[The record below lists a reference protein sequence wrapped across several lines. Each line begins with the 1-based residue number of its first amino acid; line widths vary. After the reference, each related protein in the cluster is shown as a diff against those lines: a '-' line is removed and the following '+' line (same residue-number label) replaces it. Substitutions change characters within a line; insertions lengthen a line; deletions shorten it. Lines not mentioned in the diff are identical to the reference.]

1 MSEDSTVP
9 ADSARM
15 TRGRLFAV
23 TAAVGSAMGLGV
35 GPASASVEKAGAKL
49 AGHTAVPSPV
59 EAFYGE
65 HQAGIVTPQQSHT
78 YVATFDLVA
87 TKRSDVITMLQAW
100 TAASER
106 MSRGLQVA
114 PAANGYDTSKTI
126 DDSDEALGLSPA
138 RLTLTF
144 GFGSGLF
151 VKDGSDRYGLAA
163 QRPAQLVDLP
173 RFTGDQLI
181 EGKTGGDLYVQACA
195 DDPQVA
201 FHAVRQLARLA
212 AGVADMRWVQSGFLS
227 GDTSKS
233 PRNLMGFKDGTQTV
247 SDLSRYVWAG
257 SESPNWMRGGSY
269 VVTRRIR
276 IALEHWDQMKTAFQE
291 QTIGRSKV
299 SGAPLG
305 AKRESD
311 PLPLGAT
318 DSDGN
323 PIIAEAAHVRVANAS
338 TNNGAQIL
346 RRGYSYNDGVSLV
359 AERWPPWH
367 QGMEYD
373 AGLLF
378 ICYQRDPTTAFIPM
392 FEKMSK
398 LDMLNQFASHTGG
411 GLFAVPGGVAPG
423 RYLGQALFE
432 SA

>member
-1 MSEDSTVP
+1 MSDDPTQR
-9 ADSARM
+9 ARSSRL
-15 TRGRLFAV
+15 TRSRLFAV
-23 TAAVGSAMGLGV
+23 TAAIGSAVGLGMD
-35 GPASASVEKAGAKL
+35 PASATSETRSANSADRPDARMQSEG
-49 AGHTAVPSPV
+49 
-59 EAFYGE
+59 FYGE
-65 HQAGIVTPQQSHT
+65 HQAGILTAQQSHT

-87 TKRSDVITMLQAW
+87 TKRSDVVAMLRAW
-100 TAASER
+100 TAAAER

-114 PAANGYDTSKTI
+114 PATNEYDTAKTI
-126 DDSDEALGLSPA
+126 DDSGDALGLAPA

-144 GFGSGLF
+144 GFGPGVF
-151 VKDGSDRYGLAA
+151 VKDGTDRYGLAA

-173 RFTGDQLI
+173 HFTGDQLV
-181 EGKTGGDLYVQACA
+181 EGRSGGDLYVQACA

-212 AGVADMRWVQSGFLS
+212 AGAAEMRWVQSGFLS
-227 GDTSKS
+227 GDTAKS

-247 SDLSRYVWAG
+247 SDLPRYVWAG
-257 SESPNWMRGGSY
+257 SESPSWMRGGTY
-269 VVTRRIR
+269 VVARRIR
-276 IALEHWDQMKTAFQE
+276 VAIEHWDQMTLGFQE
-291 QTIGRSKV
+291 QTIGRSKR

-311 PLPLGAT
+311 PLPLEAT
-318 DSDGN
+318 DADGN
-323 PIIAEAAHVRVANAS
+323 PVIAEAAHVRVANAS
-338 TNNGAQIL
+338 NNDGAQIL

-359 AERWPPWH
+359 AERWPPWR

-411 GLFAVPGGVAPG
+411 GLFAVPGGVQPG
-423 RYLGQALFE
+423 RYIGQRLFE
-432 SA
+432 RA

>member
-1 MSEDSTVP
+1 VNDESTQTP
-9 ADSARM
+9 DSARL

-23 TAAVGSAMGLGV
+23 SAAIGSAVGLAMS
-35 GPASASVEKAGAKL
+35 PASAAVEKASAKL
-49 AGHTAVPSPV
+49 AAHPSAPKPV

-87 TKRSDVITMLQAW
+87 TKRADIVAMLQAW
-100 TAASER
+100 TSAAER
-106 MSRGLQVA
+106 MSRGLPVA
-114 PAANGYDTSKTI
+114 PAANGYDPTKTI
-126 DDSDEALGLSPA
+126 YDSGEALELSPA

-151 VKDGSDRYGLAA
+151 VKDGTDRYGLAA
-163 QRPAQLVDLP
+163 HRPAQLVDLP

-247 SDLSRYVWAG
+247 SDLPRYVWAG
-257 SESPNWMRGGSY
+257 SESPSWMRGGSY

-276 IALEHWDQMKTAFQE
+276 IAMEHWDQMKVAFQE
-291 QTIGRSKV
+291 QTIGRSKL

-305 AKRESD
+305 AKHESD
-311 PLPLGAT
+311 PLPLSAT

-323 PIIAEAAHVRVANAS
+323 LVISEAAHVRVANAS

-411 GLFAVPGGVAPG
+411 GLFAIPGGVQPG
-423 RYLGQALFE
+423 KYVGQELFE

>member
-1 MSEDSTVP
+1 VSEDPTTP
-9 ADSARM
+9 ADSTRM

-23 TAAVGSAMGLGV
+23 TAAVGSAFGIGMS
-35 GPASASVEKAGAKL
+35 PASAAVENTSAKL
-49 AGHTAVPSPV
+49 PDLANPI

-65 HQAGIVTPQQSHT
+65 HQGGIVTPQQSHT

-87 TKRSDVITMLQAW
+87 TKRSEIIAMLHAW
-100 TAASER
+100 TAAAER

-114 PAANGYDTSKTI
+114 PAVDGYDASKTI
-126 DDSDEALGLSPA
+126 YDSEDALGLPPA

-151 VKDGSDRYGLAA
+151 VKDGTDRYGLAA

-247 SDLSRYVWAG
+247 SDLPRYVWAG

-269 VVTRRIR
+269 VVARRIR
-276 IALEHWDQMKTAFQE
+276 IEMEHWDQMKVGFQE
-291 QTIGRSKV
+291 QTIGRSKI

-305 AKRESD
+305 AKHESD
-311 PLPLGAT
+311 PLPLNAT
-318 DSDGN
+318 DADGN
-323 PIIAEAAHVRVANAS
+323 LVIAEAAHVRVANAS

-411 GLFAVPGGVAPG
+411 GLYAVPGGVRPG
-423 RYLGQALFE
+423 QYLGQALFE

>member
-1 MSEDSTVP
+1 MSEDPTTP
-9 ADSARM
+9 ADSTRM

-23 TAAVGSAMGLGV
+23 TAAVGSAFGIGMS
-35 GPASASVEKAGAKL
+35 PASAAVENTSAKL
-49 AGHTAVPSPV
+49 PDLANPI

-65 HQAGIVTPQQSHT
+65 HQGGIVTPQQSHT

-87 TKRSDVITMLQAW
+87 TKRSEIIAMLHAW
-100 TAASER
+100 TAAAER

-114 PAANGYDTSKTI
+114 PAVDGYDASKTI
-126 DDSDEALGLSPA
+126 YDSEDALGLPPA

-151 VKDGSDRYGLAA
+151 VKDGTDRYGLAA

-247 SDLSRYVWAG
+247 SDLPRYVWAG

-269 VVTRRIR
+269 VVARRIR
-276 IALEHWDQMKTAFQE
+276 IEMEHWDQMKVGFQE
-291 QTIGRSKV
+291 QTIGRSKI

-305 AKRESD
+305 AKHESD
-311 PLPLGAT
+311 PLPLNAT
-318 DSDGN
+318 DADGN
-323 PIIAEAAHVRVANAS
+323 LVIAEAAHVRVANAS

-411 GLFAVPGGVAPG
+411 GLYAVPGGVRPG
-423 RYLGQALFE
+423 QYLGQALFE